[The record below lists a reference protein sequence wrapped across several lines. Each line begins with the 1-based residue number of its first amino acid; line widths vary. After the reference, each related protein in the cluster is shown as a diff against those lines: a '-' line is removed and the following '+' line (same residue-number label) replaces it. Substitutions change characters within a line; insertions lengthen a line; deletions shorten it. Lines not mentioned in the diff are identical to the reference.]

1 MAELSGH
8 WTTTA
13 GGTGH
18 QQTSYTQAQ
27 LSTAYK
33 VIAGCAGFE
42 GVAPGYLNS
51 LACTANGANT
61 VAVNT
66 GGAMVDGKWYY
77 NDANLDVNIP
87 SAVGAGNTRI
97 DRIVL
102 RANWAGYE
110 VAVTRIAGTNATSP
124 TAPAITQTSGTTYD
138 ILLCRV
144 LVTTAGV
151 VTVTDERVWALPGAQ
166 AALSVLGR
174 ASNSAGKVAS
184 IAAASDGYALRRSG
198 TSLGFGQLS
207 GLAIANDAIDS
218 QHYAAGS
225 IDGEHI
231 ANDAIDSRHYAA
243 GSIDLEHM
251 SANSVDSDQY
261 VDGSIDLVHL
271 SANCVDDTKVGNR
284 VPQFYRR
291 QGGLSNDWS
300 AYGTTTYTP
309 TTVRMQAGATRV
321 TYTGAEVY
329 KSVEVTFP
337 QAFSQPP
344 IVLATPYGNYHGD
357 HIVTVTATDITASSV
372 WLRVKVDDTG
382 ITQVQIHW
390 LAIGQE

>member
-1 MAELSGH
+1 M
-8 WTTTA
+8 
-13 GGTGH
+13 
-18 QQTSYTQAQ
+18 
-27 LSTAYK
+27 
-33 VIAGCAGFE
+33 AGCAGFE
-42 GVAPGYLNS
+42 GVAPGHLNS

-66 GGAMVDGKWYY
+66 GGAMVDGKWYH
-77 NDANLDVNIP
+77 NDASMNVNIP
-87 SAVGAGNTRI
+87 SAVGVGNTRI

-102 RANWAGYE
+102 RADWAGYD
-110 VAVTRIAGTNATSP
+110 VAITRIAGTNAASP
-124 TAPAITQTSGTTYD
+124 VAPAITQTSGTTYD
-138 ILLCRV
+138 IMLCRA
-144 LVTTAGV
+144 LVTTAGT

-174 ASNSAGKVAS
+174 ASNSAGKVAA
-184 IAAASDGYALRRSG
+184 IAAASDGHVLRRSG
-198 TSLGFGQLS
+198 TAIAFGTI
-207 GLAIANDAIDS
+207 GGAGIANDAIDS

-225 IDGEHI
+225 IDTEHV
-231 ANDAIDSRHYAA
+231 ANDAI
-243 GSIDLEHM
+243 
-251 SANSVDSDQY
+251 
-261 VDGSIDLVHL
+261 
-271 SANCVDDTKVGNR
+271 DDTKVGNR

-291 QGGLSNDWS
+291 QGGLSNDWA

-344 IVLATPYGNYHGD
+344 IVLATPYGIYHAQ
-357 HIVTVTATDITASSV
+357 HFVTVTATDSTASSV

-382 ITQVQIHW
+382 IQQVQIHW
-390 LAIGQE
+390 LAIGPE

>member
-110 VAVTRIAGTNATSP
+110 VAVTRIAGTDAASP
-124 TAPAITQTSGTTYD
+124 TPPAITQTSGTTYD

-225 IDGEHI
+225 IDTEHV
-231 ANDAIDSRHYAA
+231 ANDAI
-243 GSIDLEHM
+243 
-251 SANSVDSDQY
+251 
-261 VDGSIDLVHL
+261 
-271 SANCVDDTKVGNR
+271 DDTKVGNR

-291 QGGLSNDWS
+291 QGGLANAWY
-300 AYGTTTYTP
+300 AYGTTNYTP

-321 TYTGAEVY
+321 TYTEAEVW

-344 IVLATPYGNYHGD
+344 IVLATPHGVYHHD
-357 HIVTVTATDITASSV
+357 HIVTVTTTDISASNV
-372 WLRVKVDDTG
+372 WLRVRVDDTG
-382 ITQVQIHW
+382 IQQVQIHW
-390 LAIGQE
+390 LAIGPE

>member
-61 VAVNT
+61 VAVAT

-110 VAVTRIAGTNATSP
+110 VAVTRIAGTNAASP

-138 ILLCRV
+138 IMLCRV

-207 GLAIANDAIDS
+207 GLAIANDAINS
-218 QHYAAGS
+218 Q
-225 IDGEHI
+225 
-231 ANDAIDSRHYAA
+231 HYAA

-251 SANSVDSDQY
+251 SANSVDSNQY
-261 VDGSIDLVHL
+261 VDGSIDGVHI
-271 SANCVDDTKVGNR
+271 ANDAIDSQHYAAGSIDTEHVANDAIDDTKVGNR

-291 QGGLSNDWS
+291 QGGS
-300 AYGTTTYTP
+300 ATNWYLFGTTNYTP

-329 KSVEVTFP
+329 KSVAVTFP

-344 IVLATPYGNYHGD
+344 IVLATPHGVYHHD
-357 HIVTVTATDITASSV
+357 HIVTVTTTDISTSNV

-382 ITQVQIHW
+382 IQQVQIHW
-390 LAIGQE
+390 LAIGPE